1 MKPKYWIKGK
11 SFLSNKDR
19 ILKNIINNFPNEN
32 LIVNDN
38 YFHALLNSIIGQ
50 QISVSAA
57 AAIKNRF
64 FNLNKAITPRKVL
77 NFNDLTL
84 RKCGLSRQKILYIQN
99 ISNFFISNKHFI
111 QNIKNLNESEIKE
124 TLISIKGVGNW
135 TADMFL
141 LFSYG
146 SSNIFPIGD
155 LGFIKAISK
164 AYKKELPL
172 KEAYLL
178 ELKKKWTPYNSIAT
192 WYLWRSLDPI
202 PVSY

>member
-11 SFLSNKDR
+11 SFLSNKDK

-64 FNLNKAITPRKVL
+64 FSLNKTITPRKVL

-99 ISNFFISNKHFI
+99 ISNFFISNKLFI
-111 QNIKNLNESEIKE
+111 QNIKNLNENEIKE

-146 SSNIFPIGD
+146 SSNIFPKGD

-172 KEAYLL
+172 KEAFLTKL
-178 ELKKKWTPYNSIAT
+178 QKKWTPYNSIAT